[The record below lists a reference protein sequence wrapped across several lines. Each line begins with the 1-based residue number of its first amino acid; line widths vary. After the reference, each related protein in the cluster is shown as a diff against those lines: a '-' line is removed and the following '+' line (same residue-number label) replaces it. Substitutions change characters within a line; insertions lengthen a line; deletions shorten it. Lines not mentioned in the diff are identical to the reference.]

1 MGGGGERKERCS
13 GPAEE
18 QGDRVREQR
27 ARPAEVSCYVTIAV
41 EPGVTLGGES
51 SAEKDR
57 EQQQDDPADLA
68 GERRLRGPIVR
79 VPARA
84 S

>member
-1 MGGGGERKERCS
+1 MSGGGERKECGG

-18 QGDRVREQR
+18 QGNRVREER
-27 ARPAEVSCYVTIAV
+27 SRPAEVSCYVTVAV
-41 EPGVTLGGES
+41 EPGVAFGGEC

-57 EQQQDDPADLA
+57 EQKEDDPANLA
-68 GERRLRGPIVR
+68 GKRRLRGPIVP